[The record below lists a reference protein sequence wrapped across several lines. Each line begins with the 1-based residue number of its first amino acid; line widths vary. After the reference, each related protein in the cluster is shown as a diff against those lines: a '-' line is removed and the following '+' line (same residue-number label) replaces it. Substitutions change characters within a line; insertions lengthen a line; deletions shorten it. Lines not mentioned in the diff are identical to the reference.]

1 MLYDGRSQKVAQVEW
16 IVMSTKEAKRYDR
29 GLWFLEMTGLRK
41 LRQQLLTQ
49 IDGNVLE
56 IGMGTGVNLPYYNG
70 ATFVA
75 GIDLRPEVLAG
86 AFTRENTPPFGVSC
100 ANAHHL
106 PFGNGRFDNIVST
119 LVFCSIPDPPT
130 ALAEIKRVLKPNGRF
145 YLLEHVRGQ
154 NPISQRFTDWLHPA
168 WFALQGECHLNR
180 ETAVTIQQAGFTI
193 EESSTHG
200 FGVLQMMTAKKE

>member
-1 MLYDGRSQKVAQVEW
+1 
-16 IVMSTKEAKRYDR
+16 MSTKEAKRYDR
-29 GLWFLEMTGLRK
+29 GLWLLELSSLRK
-41 LRQQLLTQ
+41 LRQKLLEPV
-49 IDGNVLE
+49 DGSVLE
-56 IGMGTGVNLPYYNG
+56 IGMGTGANLPLYNSPN
-70 ATFVA
+70 FVT
-75 GIDLRPEVLAG
+75 GIDVRPEHLAG
-86 AFTRENTPPFGVSC
+86 VTTRKNTPSFGVSC

-106 PFGNGRFDNIVST
+106 PFANGRFDNIVST

-154 NPISQRFTDWLHPA
+154 NPVSQRFTDWLHPA

-180 ETAVTIQQAGFTI
+180 ETAVTLQQSGFTI

-200 FGVLQMMTAKKE
+200 FGVLQMIEAVSIL